1 MCFVD
6 FQKAF
11 DTLKHEKMIKALKDI
26 NIDGKNI
33 RLITNLYWNQ
43 RASVCF
49 EDKKS
54 DWIEIKKG
62 VQQGCVMSA
71 DFFSLYGQIVINEL
85 EDMEGLIIG
94 GKNIN
99 NIRYAEDTVLIAD
112 SMVKYMV
119 NNALR
124 MRNMDTD
131 SRN

>member
-1 MCFVD
+1 
-6 FQKAF
+6 
-11 DTLKHEKMIKALKDI
+11 
-26 NIDGKNI
+26 
-33 RLITNLYWNQ
+33 
-43 RASVCF
+43 
-49 EDKKS
+49 
-54 DWIEIKKG
+54 
-62 VQQGCVMSA
+62 MSA

>member
-49 EDKKS
+49 EDKN
-54 DWIEIKKG
+54 
-62 VQQGCVMSA
+62 
-71 DFFSLYGQIVINEL
+71 QI
-85 EDMEGLIIG
+85 G
-94 GKNIN
+94 
-99 NIRYAEDTVLIAD
+99 
-112 SMVKYMV
+112 
-119 NNALR
+119 
-124 MRNMDTD
+124 
-131 SRN
+131 